1 MNALTRCNTAIS
13 KLEQLVQSG
22 ETTVPGDKLELFYA
36 WIEQQCC
43 YLEKE
48 QKPFAV
54 SQEYIPTTLT
64 TENYNFLANKISE
77 IVRNYYEY
85 NGIEYKRNGIPMSDS
100 HATAIYCR
108 FYLSPR
114 KIVWIDFGFNIGSEF
129 GGKHPAIIL
138 KNLNNDVLIVAPVS
152 TNDNNSHAPSSTAIT
167 FSKTDMYNMP
177 SMRERFTNITRITP
191 VSIYRLDTK
200 SKVGS
205 LKKEKYQEL
214 LGKIRN
220 YY

>member
-54 SQEYIPTTLT
+54 SQERIPTTLT
-64 TENYNFLANKISE
+64 IESYNYLSNKIPE
-77 IVRNYYEY
+77 ILRNHYEY
-85 NGIEYKRNGIPMSDS
+85 NGIKYIRNDTPMSDS
-100 HATAIYCR
+100 DAAAVYCR
-108 FYLSPR
+108 FYLSSR
-114 KIVWIDFGFNIGSEF
+114 NIVWIDFGFNIGSEF

-152 TNDNNSHAPSSTAIT
+152 TNDNNSHAASNTVIT

-205 LKKEKYQEL
+205 LKKEKYLEL
-214 LGKIRN
+214 LGKVRN